1 MVSGDAAIHPHRGPL
16 VPPHGA
22 TMIDSARCKLSRSI
36 RATATAIAVVLFVL
50 FENGG
55 ATTAS
60 AADAA
65 DYARDIKPLLTAR
78 CVACHG
84 ALRQQSGLRL
94 DTAAAMLVG
103 GEQGPAISSGHSE
116 QSLLIGAVTGSAG
129 FRMPP
134 DGEGEHLTD
143 DEVARLRRWIDAGA
157 PAPADEQ
164 PQRDPRTHWA
174 FQKPVRPAVPRV
186 ADAAWQ
192 ANPIDA
198 FVAAEHERRGLT
210 PSPEADPLTLLRRV
224 SIDLVGLPPTH
235 DELLAFAADAS
246 PDVYERA
253 VDQMLA
259 SPRHAERWA
268 RHWMD
273 VWRYSDWY
281 GKRNIGQHRNSRRFI
296 WRWRDWIVE
305 SLAAN
310 KPYDR
315 MLAEM
320 LAGDELAP
328 GDDEVHRATGYLGRN
343 FYVYNRHVWLQ
354 DTVEFSGAAML
365 GLTLKCCRCH
375 DHKYD
380 PISQEDYYAL
390 QAVFEPYDVR
400 TDRLPGKPETIKVT
414 NPPGT
419 GTELVLVEGF
429 DRVFD
434 AQPDAITYLLERG
447 NEKQPR
453 KDRPLAAGVPRI
465 LAAAMNE
472 APAAPAVEVADESTS
487 PSPLAATPV
496 VLPVEQFYPDLRSFV
511 VAETRAP
518 LAEAVAKADA
528 ELAKAR
534 EDLSVALAQAPAGAN
549 TAESANGAS
558 TQAAAV
564 RQAELQSVAAAAQ
577 LASLEARIAAETARY
592 ADPPSADSNAMA
604 HAAAQS
610 ERAANVATAE
620 RDAFTA
626 EQSLTAARAAV
637 KADDPKT
644 AEAVVAAEAALVA
657 SRDALEKARQA
668 AADADSAKSDQY
680 TPLGPVY
687 PRTSSGRR
695 LALAQWITA
704 PDNPLTA
711 RVAVNHI
718 WMRHFG
724 SPLVAS
730 VADFGLRAAP
740 PTHPELLDW
749 LAVELVESGWDM
761 RHLHRLIVT
770 SRAYR
775 QSSDVPSSDDSRLVA
790 DPHNTYLWRA
800 NTRRAEAEVVRDAL
814 LHLAG
819 DLDFTAGGADLD
831 PDLADTL
838 PRRSLYFRHTPDDK
852 PALLE
857 MFDAANPVECF
868 RRGESV
874 MPQQA
879 LVLVN
884 GPLCLQQS
892 RRIARKLSEAIGP
905 AAPDSELNE
914 AFIVAAFEHLL
925 ARVPTD
931 DERQRCAAFLSVEAG
946 RELAPASAPAAT
958 AAPADAAAKEQPR
971 PPLETSPAGDP
982 RQRARESLIHVLLN
996 HHEFVTV
1003 R

>member
-1 MVSGDAAIHPHRGPL
+1 MIH
-16 VPPHGA
+16 
-22 TMIDSARCKLSRSI
+22 SARCKLSRSI
-36 RATATAIAVVLFVL
+36 RAPATTIAVLVVAISF
-50 FENGG
+50 GG
-55 ATTAS
+55 AIRAS
-60 AADAA
+60 ATDAV
-65 DYARDIKPLLTAR
+65 DYARDVKPLLTAR

-103 GEQGPAISSGHSE
+103 GEQGPAIEPGHSE
-116 QSLLIGAVTGSAG
+116 QSLLIGAVTGSTG

-157 PAPADEQ
+157 LAPADEQ
-164 PQRDPRTHWA
+164 PQRDPRAHWA
-174 FQKPVRPAVPRV
+174 FQRPVRPPIPQVV
-186 ADAAWQ
+186 DLAWQ

-198 FVAAEHERRGLT
+198 FIAAEQERRGLT
-210 PSPEADPLTLLRRV
+210 PSPEADRLTLLRRL
-224 SIDLVGLPPTH
+224 STDLTGLPPTR
-235 DELLAFAADAS
+235 DELRAFAADRS
-246 PDVYERA
+246 PGAYERA

-296 WRWRDWIVE
+296 WRWRDGIVD

-315 MLAEM
+315 MLQEM

-328 GDDEVHRATGYLGRN
+328 GDDDVHRATGYLGRN

-354 DTVEFSGAAML
+354 DTVEFTGAAML
-365 GLTLKCCRCH
+365 GLTFKCCRCH

-380 PISQEDYYAL
+380 PISQADYYAL

-400 TDRLPGKPETIKVT
+400 TDRLPGKPATIKVT

-434 AQPDAITYLLERG
+434 AQPDAVTYLLERG
-447 NEKQPR
+447 NEMRPR
-453 KDRPLAAGVPRI
+453 TDRPVGPGVPRI
-465 LAAAMNE
+465 LAAKTNDTSAGMATQE
-472 APAAPAVEVADESTS
+472 ALDADDSTS
-487 PSPLAATPV
+487 PSPLAAAPV
-496 VLPVEQFYPDLRSFV
+496 VLPVDQFYPDLRAFV

-534 EDLSVALAQAPAGAN
+534 EELSIALAHAPAGAN
-549 TAESANGAS
+549 TAESARTTS

-564 RQAELQSVAAAAQ
+564 RQAELQSAAATAQ
-577 LASLEARIAAETARY
+577 LASLEARVAAETARY
-592 ADPPSADSNAMA
+592 ADPPSGDSTALA

-610 ERAANVATAE
+610 ERAANVAIAE
-620 RDAFTA
+620 RDAFAA
-626 EQSLTAARAAV
+626 EQSLAAAQAVV

-644 AEAVVAAEAALVA
+644 AEAVTAAEAALAA
-657 SRDALEKARQA
+657 SRETLEKARLA
-668 AADADSAKSDQY
+668 AANGDSATADQY

-718 WMRHFG
+718 WLRHFG

-775 QSSDVPSSDDSRLVA
+775 QSSAVPSTGDPRMA
-790 DPHNTYLWRA
+790 TDPHNANLWRA

-819 DLDFTAGGADLD
+819 DLDYTAGGADLD
-831 PDLADTL
+831 PAVADTL

-892 RRIARKLSEAIGP
+892 RRIARQLSEAIGA
-905 AAPDSELNE
+905 AAPDLELKE
-914 AFIVAAFEHLL
+914 SFIVAAFEHLL
-925 ARVPTD
+925 ARQPTD
-931 DERQRCAAFLSVEAG
+931 EERQRCAAFLAEYAG
-946 RELAPASAPAAT
+946 RELAPVPPL
-958 AAPADAAAKEQPR
+958 AAPADTTAKEQPR
-971 PPLETSPAGDP
+971 PLLETPPSSDP

>member
-1 MVSGDAAIHPHRGPL
+1 MRSTANTVAVL
-16 VPPHGA
+16 VLA
-22 TMIDSARCKLSRSI
+22 SMC
-36 RATATAIAVVLFVL
+36 
-50 FENGG
+50 GG
-55 ATTAS
+55 ATRAS
-60 AADAA
+60 AADAV

-103 GEQGPAISSGHSE
+103 GEQGPAISAGHSD
-116 QSLLIGAVTGSAG
+116 QSLLISAVTGSAG

-143 DEVARLRRWIDAGA
+143 DEVLRLRRWIDAGA
-157 PAPADEQ
+157 LAPADEQ
-164 PQRDPRTHWA
+164 PQRDPRAHWA
-174 FQKPVRPAVPRV
+174 FQKLVRAPIPQV

-198 FVAAEHERRGLT
+198 FIAAEHERRGLT
-210 PSPEADPLTLLRRV
+210 PSPEADRLTLLRRL
-224 SIDLVGLPPTH
+224 STDLTGLPPTR
-235 DELLAFAADAS
+235 DELRAFAADESA
-246 PDVYERA
+246 DAYERG
-253 VDQMLA
+253 VDRLLA

-296 WRWRDWIVE
+296 WRWRDWIVD

-315 MLAEM
+315 MLTEM
-320 LAGDELAP
+320 LAGDESAP
-328 GDDEVHRATGYLGRN
+328 GDDDVHRATGYLGRN

-354 DTVEFSGAAML
+354 DTVEFTGAAML
-365 GLTLKCCRCH
+365 GLTFKCCRCH

-400 TDRLPGKPETIKVT
+400 TDRLPGKPATIKVT

-434 AQPDAITYLLERG
+434 TKPDAVTYLLERG
-447 NEKQPR
+447 NEMRPR
-453 KDRPLAAGVPRI
+453 TDRPVGPGVPRI
-465 LAAAMNE
+465 LAAKTNDATS
-472 APAAPAVEVADESTS
+472 AAALSVASDSTA
-487 PSPLAATPV
+487 PSPLAAAPV
-496 VLPVEQFYPDLRSFV
+496 VLPVDQFYPDLRSFV

-534 EDLSVALAQAPAGAN
+534 EELSVALAQAPAGAN
-549 TAESANGAS
+549 TAESASTTS

-564 RQAELQSVAAAAQ
+564 RQAELQSAAATAQ
-577 LASLEARIAAETARY
+577 LASLEARVAAETARY
-592 ADPPSADSNAMA
+592 ADPPAADLNELT
-604 HAAAQS
+604 HAAAHA
-610 ERAANVATAE
+610 ERAANVAIAE
-620 RDAFTA
+620 RDAFAA
-626 EQSLTAARAAV
+626 EQSLAAAQAPI

-644 AEAVVAAEAALVA
+644 VEAVTAAEAALAA
-657 SRDALEKARQA
+657 SRETLEKARLA
-668 AADADSAKSDQY
+668 AANGDSATADQY

-695 LALAQWITA
+695 SALARWITA

-718 WMRHFG
+718 WLRHFG

-775 QSSDVPSSDDSRLVA
+775 QSSAVPSTGDPRMA
-790 DPHNTYLWRA
+790 TDPHNAYLWRA

-819 DLDFTAGGADLD
+819 DLDLTAGGADLD
-831 PDLADTL
+831 PAVADTL

-892 RRIARKLSEAIGP
+892 RRIARKLSDAIGE
-905 AAPDSELNE
+905 ASGEEPD
-914 AFIVAAFEHLL
+914 AFIVAAFELL
-925 ARVPTD
+925 LTRQPTD
-931 DERQRCAAFLSVEAG
+931 EERQRCAAFLAEDAG
-946 RELAPASAPAAT
+946 RELAPVPTPAE
-958 AAPADAAAKEQPR
+958 PADTTAKEQPR
-971 PPLETSPAGDP
+971 PLLETPPSSDP
-982 RQRARESLIHVLLN
+982 GQRARESLIHVLLN

>member
-1 MVSGDAAIHPHRGPL
+1 M
-16 VPPHGA
+16 
-22 TMIDSARCKLSRSI
+22 
-36 RATATAIAVVLFVL
+36 RATSVCLLVAMAWVQASLATAVDYERDVKPIL
-50 FENGG
+50 
-55 ATTAS
+55 
-60 AADAA
+60 AAHC
-65 DYARDIKPLLTAR
+65 YS
-78 CVACHG
+78 CHG
-84 ALRQQSGLRL
+84 DLRQKSELRVDHVSFL
-94 DTAAAMLVG
+94 RQG
-103 GEQGPAISSGHSE
+103 GSLGPAIAEKSDD
-116 QSLLIGAVTGSAG
+116 SLLIQAVTGSG
-129 FRMPP
+129 DVERMPLEAKP
-134 DGEGEHLTD
+134 LSD
-143 DEVARLRRWIDAGA
+143 DEIATLRAWIDAGA
-157 PAPADEQ
+157 PAPDE
-164 PQRDPRTHWA
+164 PLPPDPRDHWS
-174 FQKPVRPAVPRV
+174 FKKPVRPELPTVTN
-186 ADAAWQ
+186 AAWSGH
-192 ANPIDA
+192 PVDR
-198 FVAAEHERRGLT
+198 FLAAEHEARGLMPT
-210 PSPEADPLTLLRRV
+210 RPAEKHVLLRRV
-224 SIDLVGLPPTH
+224 YLDLIGLPPTPEELRAFVA
-235 DELLAFAADAS
+235 DESSDA
-246 PDVYERA
+246 YEKV
-253 VDQMLA
+253 VDRLLA
-259 SPRHAERWA
+259 SPHYGERWG

-296 WRWRDWIVE
+296 WRWRDWIVD

-310 KPYDR
+310 KSYDR
-315 MLAEM
+315 MLQEM
-320 LAGDELAP
+320 LAGDELVP
-328 GDDEVHRATGYLGRN
+328 GDDDVHRATGYLGRN

-354 DTVEFSGAAML
+354 DTVEFTGAAML
-365 GLTLKCCRCH
+365 GLTFKCCRCH

-380 PISQEDYYAL
+380 PISQADYYAL

-400 TDRLPGKPETIKVT
+400 TDRLPGKPDTIKVT

-434 AQPDAITYLLERG
+434 AKPDAVTYLLERG
-447 NEKQPR
+447 NEKRPRTDQPVA
-453 KDRPLAAGVPRI
+453 PGVPRVLNRATTERDI
-465 LAAAMNE
+465 AGVAIASDST
-472 APAAPAVEVADESTS
+472 APLPLVAAPVT
-487 PSPLAATPV
+487 
-496 VLPVEQFYPDLRSFV
+496 LPVDLFYPDLRSFV

-518 LAEAVAKADA
+518 LAVAVAKADA

-534 EDLSVALAQAPAGAN
+534 DELTVALAQSPAGAN
-549 TAESANGAS
+549 TAESASTTS

-564 RQAELQSVAAAAQ
+564 RQAELQSAAATAQ
-577 LASLEARIAAETARY
+577 LASLEARVAAETARY
-592 ADPPSADSNAMA
+592 TDPPAADSTALALAAA
-604 HAAAQS
+604 HA
-610 ERAANVATAE
+610 ERAANVAIAE
-620 RDAFTA
+620 RDAFAA
-626 EQSLTAARAAV
+626 EQSLAAAQAAV

-644 AEAVVAAEAALVA
+644 VEAVTAAEAALAA
-657 SRDALEKARQA
+657 SRETLEKARQA
-668 AADADSAKSDQY
+668 ATTSDDAY

-718 WMRHFG
+718 WLRHFC

-770 SRAYR
+770 SHAYR
-775 QSSDVPSSDDSRLVA
+775 QSSDVPSKDDRRLAA
-790 DPHNTYLWRA
+790 DPTNMYLWRA
-800 NTRRAEAEVVRDAL
+800 NTRRAEAEVVRDSL

-831 PDLADTL
+831 PAVADTL

-857 MFDAANPVECF
+857 LFDAANPVECF

-892 RRIARKLSEAIGP
+892 RRIARKLTETIGMPDTATSNP
-905 AAPDSELNE
+905 ALLDKPAVAPDSELNE

-925 ARVPTD
+925 ARQPTD
-931 DERQRCAAFLSVEAG
+931 AERQRCAKFLTDEAA
-946 RELAPASAPAAT
+946 RELAPATAP
-958 AAPADAAAKEQPR
+958 AAPADATAKEQPS
-971 PPLETSPAGDP
+971 PPLETPPASDP
-982 RQRARESLIHVLLN
+982 RQRAREALVHVLLN

-1003 R
+1003 Q

>member
-1 MVSGDAAIHPHRGPL
+1 
-16 VPPHGA
+16 
-22 TMIDSARCKLSRSI
+22 MINHSARRHLPRSI
-36 RATATAIAVVLFVL
+36 WAAVAVSVVALWCGVATR
-50 FENGG
+50 
-55 ATTAS
+55 AS
-60 AADAA
+60 ATDAF
-65 DYARDIKPLLTAR
+65 DYARDIKPLLAAR
-78 CVACHG
+78 CYACHG

-94 DTAAAMLVG
+94 DTAAAMIVG
-103 GEQGPAISSGHSE
+103 GEQGPAIEPGHSE

-134 DGEGEHLTD
+134 DGEGERLTD
-143 DEVARLRRWIDAGA
+143 DEVLRLRRWIEAGA
-157 PAPADEQ
+157 PAPTDER
-164 PQRDPRTHWA
+164 PQRDPLAHWA
-174 FQKPVRPAVPRV
+174 FQRPVRPPVPQV

-192 ANPIDA
+192 TNPIDA
-198 FVAAEHERRGLT
+198 FVAAEQERRGLT
-210 PSPEADPLTLLRRV
+210 SSPEADCLTLLRRL
-224 SIDLVGLPPTH
+224 SIDLTGLPPTRNELREFTE
-235 DELLAFAADAS
+235 DES
-246 PDVYERA
+246 PDAYERA
-253 VDQMLA
+253 VDRLLA

-296 WRWRDWIVE
+296 WRWRDWIVD

-310 KPYDR
+310 KPFDR
-315 MLAEM
+315 MLEEM

-328 GDDEVHRATGYLGRN
+328 GDDDVHRATGYLGRN

-354 DTVEFSGAAML
+354 DTVEFTGTAML

-380 PISQEDYYAL
+380 PISQADYYAL

-400 TDRLPGKPETIKVT
+400 TDRLPGKPATIKVT

-434 AQPDAITYLLERG
+434 AKPDAVTFLLERG
-447 NEKQPR
+447 NEKRPRTDQPIA
-453 KDRPLAAGVPRI
+453 PGVPRI
-465 LAAAMNE
+465 LAAAMNDV
-472 APAAPAVEVADESTS
+472 PAAAGVAGDSTS
-487 PSPLAATPV
+487 PLPIVAAPV
-496 VLPVEQFYPDLRSFV
+496 PLPVDRFYPDLRAFV

-518 LAEAVAKADA
+518 LEEAVVKAAA

-534 EDLSVALAQAPAGAN
+534 DELIAALAQAPTGAN
-549 TAESANGAS
+549 IAESASTTS
-558 TQAAAV
+558 TQSAAV
-564 RQAELQSVAAAAQ
+564 RQAELQAAAAAAQ
-577 LASLEARIAAETARY
+577 LASLDARAAAEAARY
-592 ADPPSADSNAMA
+592 AEPPAADLTALA
-604 HAAAQS
+604 HTAAQA
-610 ERAANVATAE
+610 ERAANVALAE
-620 RDAFTA
+620 RDVSVS
-626 EQSLTAARAAV
+626 EQALAAARAAV
-637 KADDPKT
+637 KPDDAKT
-644 AEAVVAAEAALVA
+644 AEAVTAAEAKLAA
-657 SRDALEKARQA
+657 SREALEKARQA
-668 AADADSAKSDQY
+668 AATGDSATADQY

-695 LALAQWITA
+695 LALAQWITDR
-704 PDNPLTA
+704 DNPLTA

-718 WMRHFG
+718 WLRHFG

-730 VADFGLRAAP
+730 VADFGLRSAP

-775 QSSDVPSSDDSRLVA
+775 QASESPSPGDARVA
-790 DPHNTYLWRA
+790 ADRDNTYLWRA

-819 DLDFTAGGADLD
+819 DLDLTAGGPDLD
-831 PDLADTL
+831 PAAADAL

-857 MFDAANPVECF
+857 LFDAANPVECF

-884 GPLCLQQS
+884 GPLCLNQS
-892 RRIARKLSEAIGP
+892 RRIARKLSESIGEP
-905 AAPDSELNE
+905 ASAATNPALLGKPAVAPQADSNS
-914 AFIVAAFEHLL
+914 AFIELAFEHLL
-925 ARVPTD
+925 ARPPTD
-931 DERQRCAAFLSVEAG
+931 AERQRCAKFLADESD
-946 RELAPASAPAAT
+946 REQTPPNPPTVPAPATPTPTDPPAA
-958 AAPADAAAKEQPR
+958 
-971 PPLETSPAGDP
+971 PLETAPSSDP
-982 RQRARESLIHVLLN
+982 LQRAREALVHVLLN
-996 HHEFVTV
+996 HHDFVTV

>member
-1 MVSGDAAIHPHRGPL
+1 MML
-16 VPPHGA
+16 
-22 TMIDSARCKLSRSI
+22 DSARNDLLRSRS
-36 RATATAIAVVLFVL
+36 TATWLVVVAVLSIAVGSRV
-50 FENGG
+50 
-55 ATTAS
+55 S
-60 AADAA
+60 AAETI
-65 DYARDIKPLLTAR
+65 DYQTEIKPLLAAR
-78 CVACHG
+78 CYACHG
-84 ALRQQSGLRL
+84 ALRQLSGLRL
-94 DTAAAMLVG
+94 DTAAAIRAG
-103 GEQGPAISSGHSE
+103 GEQGPAIEPGHSE

-134 DGEGEHLTD
+134 EGEGEHLTE
-143 DEVARLRRWIDAGA
+143 DEVTRLRRWIDAGA

-164 PQRDPRTHWA
+164 PERDPRRHWA
-174 FQKPVRPAVPRV
+174 FQKSVRPDVPQV
-186 ADAAWQ
+186 ADPAWQ
-192 ANPIDA
+192 GNPIDA
-198 FVAAEHERRGLT
+198 FVAAEHARRGLQ
-210 PSPEADPLTLLRRV
+210 PSPEADRLTLLRRV
-224 SIDLVGLPPTH
+224 AIDLTGLPPTRE
-235 DELLAFAADAS
+235 ELQAFAADEA
-246 PDVYERA
+246 PDAYERA
-253 VDQMLA
+253 IDGMLA

-328 GDDEVHRATGYLGRN
+328 GDDDVHRATGYLGRS

-354 DTVEFSGAAML
+354 DTVEFTGAAML

-380 PISQEDYYAL
+380 PISQADYYAL

-400 TDRLPGKPETIKVT
+400 TDRLPGKPATMSVT

-419 GTELVLVEGF
+419 GTEQVLVEGF

-434 AQPDAITYLLERG
+434 SQPDAVTYLLERG
-447 NEKQPR
+447 NEKRPR
-453 KDRPLAAGVPRI
+453 KDQPMAPGVPRV
-465 LAAAMNE
+465 LVNSDSATENAAA
-472 APAAPAVEVADESTS
+472 AADE
-487 PSPLAATPV
+487 PAPLAVAAV
-496 VLPVEQFYPDLRSFV
+496 KLPVDAFYPDLRDFV
-511 VAETRAP
+511 VAETRAT
-518 LAEAVAKADA
+518 LTESTAQAEAA
-528 ELAKAR
+528 LNKAR
-534 EDLSVALAQAPAGAN
+534 DELNAALAQVAVGAN
-549 TAESANGAS
+549 TADAATATAIQTAALRGAGLLHNA
-558 TQAAAV
+558 T
-564 RQAELQSVAAAAQ
+564 QAELTA
-577 LASLEARIAAETARY
+577 LDARVAAETARY
-592 ADPPSADSNAMA
+592 AEPPIENFAELARSAATL
-604 HAAAQS
+604 
-610 ERAANVATAE
+610 ERAAKLAAAE
-620 RDAFTA
+620 RHV
-626 EQSLTAARAAV
+626 SV
-637 KADDPKT
+637 
-644 AEAVVAAEAALVA
+644 AEAALSAAQAAVKPDDAKSAAAVTTAEQKLAA
-657 SRDALEKARQA
+657 SRESLEKARQA
-668 AADADSAKSDQY
+668 AALSDNAEY
-680 TPLGPVY
+680 APLGPVY

-695 LALAQWITA
+695 LALARWITG

-718 WMRHFG
+718 WLRHFG
-724 SPLVAS
+724 SPLVATVS
-730 VADFGLRAAP
+730 DFGLRSAP

-770 SRAYR
+770 SRTYR
-775 QSSDVPSSDDSRLVA
+775 QRSEPRGPGDPRLALDSANSS
-790 DPHNTYLWRA
+790 LWRA
-800 NTRRAEAEVVRDAL
+800 NPRRAEAEVVRDAL

-819 DLDFTAGGADLD
+819 DLDFAQDGADLD
-831 PDLADTL
+831 PALADTL

-857 MFDAANPVECF
+857 TFDAANPVECF

-892 RRIARKLSEAIGP
+892 RRVARKLSEAIGTSDSVATHSALLDKP
-905 AAPDSELNE
+905 AVAPSTESDAALPDKPAEAPGAAADQ
-914 AFIVAAFEHLL
+914 AFIAAAFEHLL

-931 DERQRCAAFLSVEAG
+931 KERQRCGEFLMEESK
-946 RELAPASAPAAT
+946 REQPPAAT
-958 AAPADAAAKEQPR
+958 PAENAAPAEATAKEQPR
-971 PPLETSPAGDP
+971 PPLETPPAANP
-982 RQRARESLIHVLLN
+982 RLRAREALVHVLLN

>member
-1 MVSGDAAIHPHRGPL
+1 
-16 VPPHGA
+16 
-22 TMIDSARCKLSRSI
+22 MINSARCNLSRSI
-36 RATATAIAVVLFVL
+36 RASATTIAVLVVAILS
-50 FENGG
+50 GI
-55 ATTAS
+55 ATPACAT
-60 AADAA
+60 DAV

-78 CVACHG
+78 CCACHG

-103 GEQGPAISSGHSE
+103 GEQGPAIAPGHSE
-116 QSLLIGAVTGSAG
+116 QSLLLGAITGSAG

-134 DGEGEHLTD
+134 DGEGERLTD
-143 DEVARLRRWIDAGA
+143 DEMLRLRRWIDAGA
-157 PAPADEQ
+157 PAPTEEQ
-164 PQRDPRTHWA
+164 PQRDPRAHWA
-174 FQKPVRPAVPRV
+174 FQRPVRPPIPHV

-192 ANPIDA
+192 TNPIDA
-198 FVAAEHERRGLT
+198 FVATEHQRRGLT
-210 PSPEADPLTLLRRV
+210 PSPEADRLTLLRRV
-224 SIDLVGLPPTH
+224 SIDLVGLPPTR
-235 DELLAFAADAS
+235 DELREFTEDQS
-246 PDVYERA
+246 PDTYERA
-253 VDQMLA
+253 VDRLLS

-296 WRWRDWIVE
+296 WRWRDWIVD

-310 KPYDR
+310 KPFDR
-315 MLAEM
+315 MLQEM

-328 GDDEVHRATGYLGRN
+328 GDDDVHRATGYLGRN

-354 DTVEFSGAAML
+354 DTVEFTGAAML
-365 GLTLKCCRCH
+365 GLTFKCCRCH

-434 AQPDAITYLLERG
+434 AQPDAVTYLLERG
-447 NEKQPR
+447 NEKRPRTDQPI
-453 KDRPLAAGVPRI
+453 PPGVPRI
-465 LAAAMNE
+465 LAAKTNDAT
-472 APAAPAVEVADESTS
+472 AAPDADDSTS
-487 PSPLAATPV
+487 PSPLAAAPV
-496 VLPVEQFYPDLRSFV
+496 VVPVDQFYPDLRAFV

-534 EDLSVALAQAPAGAN
+534 EELSVALAQAPAGAN
-549 TAESANGAS
+549 TAESAHGTT

-564 RQAELQSVAAAAQ
+564 RQAELQSAAAGAQ
-577 LASLEARIAAETARY
+577 LASLEARVAAETARY
-592 ADPPSADSNAMA
+592 ADPPSADSTALA
-604 HAAAQS
+604 HAAAQA
-610 ERAANVATAE
+610 ERAANGAIAE

-626 EQSLTAARAAV
+626 EQSLAAARAAV

-644 AEAVVAAEAALVA
+644 AEAITAAEAALAA
-657 SRDALEKARQA
+657 SREMLEKARQA
-668 AADADSAKSDQY
+668 AANGDIATADQY

-695 LALAQWITA
+695 LALARWITS
-704 PDNPLTA
+704 PDNALTA

-718 WMRHFG
+718 WLRHFG

-770 SRAYR
+770 SQAYR
-775 QSSDVPSSDDSRLVA
+775 QSSAAPSSDDPRLAA
-790 DPHNTYLWRA
+790 DPSNTYLWRA
-800 NTRRAEAEVVRDAL
+800 NTRRVEAEVVRDAL

-819 DLDFTAGGADLD
+819 DLDFTAGAPDLD
-831 PDLADTL
+831 PVAADSL

-857 MFDAANPVECF
+857 LFDAANPVECF

-892 RRIARKLSEAIGP
+892 RRIARKLSDAIGE
-905 AAPDSELNE
+905 ASGEEPD
-914 AFIVAAFEHLL
+914 AFIVAAFELL
-925 ARVPTD
+925 LTRQPTD
-931 DERQRCAAFLSVEAG
+931 EERQRCAKFLADESQ
-946 RELAPASAPAAT
+946 REQTPISSPPATASAPLAPTPMPIDAP
-958 AAPADAAAKEQPR
+958 AAPLDTAPSSD
-971 PPLETSPAGDP
+971 PL
-982 RQRARESLIHVLLN
+982 QRAREALVHVLLN
-996 HHEFVTV
+996 HHDFVTV